1 MARAAG
7 MLALVLALGLAAALA
22 LAVARLWPDLPPLD
36 RVLRYEP
43 LQPLQVYTADG
54 VPIAQFGHERRQ
66 FVPID
71 RIPALLQGAVLA
83 VEDSRFHQHPGI
95 DPLGI
100 VRAVLANLGGG
111 LRQGASTITQQVARN
126 FFLTHQRTLE
136 RKLKEALLAIQIEQR
151 LTKAQI
157 LELYM
162 NQIYLGQRAYGF
174 EAAARTYFGK
184 SLDALDLAET
194 AMLAGLPQNPG
205 YANPIVNLN
214 RARARQAIV
223 LGRMEAVGL
232 IDAAQRA
239 RALAEPLAIRSPT
252 HAEVHAGHLAE
263 MARLAVV
270 ARFGEEAYAQGYRV
284 YTSVRAAEQQAAHR
298 ALRRALIEHDR
309 AQPWRGPEAVEPL
322 PYLEGAELERAAA
335 QALRDHEDDEDL
347 RVAIVTDVSAQGVAV
362 QLASGETA
370 RLRGAALQR
379 IRAALQPDAPD
390 ALAVRRGAVIR
401 LEAERP
407 GDWAVTQWPQVQGA
421 FVALEPA
428 TGRVRALVG
437 GFDYRRSSFNRA
449 TQAWRQAGSTIKP
462 FLYSAALEQGV
473 MPDTLVNDALPP
485 PGPDEIAGGWV
496 PRNADGRQDGPITVR
511 DALVRSKNLATLRLL
526 QHVGTDEGRDWLAR
540 FGFDPARWPAG
551 LTTALGSGTTT
562 PMQLAQA
569 YAVLAQGGYPTVP
582 VFIERIT
589 DASGMTIY
597 QPPRLPPHD
606 PATRVI
612 PERNAFIVG
621 SLLQDVL
628 RRGTGAAVLRA
639 LPRDDL
645 FGKTGTTND
654 AVDAWFAGYQPTL
667 VAVAWIGYDEPRS
680 LGDQASGAGLALP
693 VWTAFMGRALE
704 GTAAQPLLPPEGVTL
719 ADGEWRYAEEPAGG
733 RAGRIGFEAPA
744 QPPLAA
750 ASMAG
755 AASAP

>member
-1 MARAAG
+1 
-7 MLALVLALGLAAALA
+7 
-22 LAVARLWPDLPPLD
+22 
-36 RVLRYEP
+36 
-43 LQPLQVYTADG
+43 
-54 VPIAQFGHERRQ
+54 
-66 FVPID
+66 
-71 RIPALLQGAVLA
+71 
-83 VEDSRFHQHPGI
+83 
-95 DPLGI
+95 
-100 VRAVLANLGGG
+100 
-111 LRQGASTITQQVARN
+111 
-126 FFLTHQRTLE
+126 
-136 RKLKEALLAIQIEQR
+136 
-151 LTKAQI
+151 
-157 LELYM
+157 
-162 NQIYLGQRAYGF
+162 
-174 EAAARTYFGK
+174 
-184 SLDALDLAET
+184 
-194 AMLAGLPQNPG
+194 
-205 YANPIVNLN
+205 
-214 RARARQAIV
+214 
-223 LGRMEAVGL
+223 
-232 IDAAQRA
+232 
-239 RALAEPLAIRSPT
+239 
-252 HAEVHAGHLAE
+252 
-263 MARLAVV
+263 
-270 ARFGEEAYAQGYRV
+270 
-284 YTSVRAAEQQAAHR
+284 
-298 ALRRALIEHDR
+298 
-309 AQPWRGPEAVEPL
+309 
-322 PYLEGAELERAAA
+322 
-335 QALRDHEDDEDL
+335 
-347 RVAIVTDVSAQGVAV
+347 
-362 QLASGETA
+362 
-370 RLRGAALQR
+370 
-379 IRAALQPDAPD
+379 
-390 ALAVRRGAVIR
+390 
-401 LEAERP
+401 
-407 GDWAVTQWPQVQGA
+407 
-421 FVALEPA
+421 
-428 TGRVRALVG
+428 
-437 GFDYRRSSFNRA
+437 
-449 TQAWRQAGSTIKP
+449 
-462 FLYSAALEQGV
+462 